1 MTTVDRGAPLRILII
16 PSPVVTHLMPLVPL
30 AWALRAAGHELLV
43 VGQPD
48 VMGVARQAGLNA
60 VSIGDRFGMEDV
72 FRSMLVP
79 GKRPIELWGRLDPA
93 HLEHFPPVWK
103 DHSDRV
109 LPAYLEFA
117 RAYRPDLIVADPME
131 FNSLVVGGLLGVPV
145 LHHRFGVDAVSE
157 PVRAAARGALRDS
170 CRGLG
175 LDELPDPG
183 IQLDPCP
190 PGLQLPGLQQA
201 LPIRYVP
208 FNGSGE
214 VPSWLRQERPSAPGK
229 RRVVVSLGTRTLA
242 LNGVPFM
249 RALLR
254 SFDGLRD
261 VEAIATV
268 PEAFRDEIGAVPG
281 NVRMTDPVPLHLLV
295 ETCDAVVHH
304 GGSGTVLTTVHAGL
318 PHLVLPQMAD
328 QFGHADQ
335 LVATGVGIMIGD
347 AAGQND
353 PVCLRGALEEL
364 LSEPGYAKG
373 ASELREAMRE
383 MPTPAEVVTGLGR
396 LL

>member
-1 MTTVDRGAPLRILII
+1 MRILII

-60 VSIGDRFGMEDV
+60 VSFGDRFGMEDV
-72 FRSMLVP
+72 FHSMLVP

-109 LPAYLEFA
+109 LTSYLEFA

-131 FNSLVVGGLLGVPV
+131 FNSLAVGGLLGVPV

-157 PVRAAARGALRDS
+157 PVRAAARIALRDS
-170 CRGLG
+170 CRALG

-190 PGLQLPGLQQA
+190 PDLQTAPGSSRLSPSA
-201 LPIRYVP
+201 TCPSTAVARCPPGSVRSGRRP
-208 FNGSGE
+208 RGSG
-214 VPSWLRQERPSAPGK
+214 VSWSPW
-229 RRVVVSLGTRTLA
+229 GTRTLA

-249 RALLR
+249 RGLLR
-254 SFDGLRD
+254 AFEGLRD
-261 VEAIATV
+261 VEAIATI

-335 LVATGVGIMIGD
+335 LVATGAGIMIDD

-364 LSEPGYAKG
+364 LWDPGYAKG
-373 ASELREAMRE
+373 AGELREAMRE
-383 MPTPAEVVTGLGR
+383 MPAPSEVVAGLRR

>member
-1 MTTVDRGAPLRILII
+1 MRILII

-60 VSIGDRFGMEDV
+60 VSFGDRFGMEDV
-72 FRSMLVP
+72 FHSMLVP

-109 LPAYLEFA
+109 LTSYLEFA

-131 FNSLVVGGLLGVPV
+131 FNSLAVGGLLGVPV

-157 PVRAAARGALRDS
+157 PVRAAARIALRDS
-170 CRGLG
+170 CRALG

-190 PGLQLPGLQQA
+190 PDLQLPGLLTA

-214 VPSWLRQERPSAPGK
+214 VPSWLREERSSAPGK

-249 RALLR
+249 RGLLR
-254 SFDGLRD
+254 AFEGLRD
-261 VEAIATV
+261 VEAIATI

-335 LVATGVGIMIGD
+335 LVATGAGIMIDD

-364 LSEPGYAKG
+364 LWDPGYAKG
-373 ASELREAMRE
+373 AGELREAMRE
-383 MPTPAEVVTGLGR
+383 MPAPSEVVAGLRR